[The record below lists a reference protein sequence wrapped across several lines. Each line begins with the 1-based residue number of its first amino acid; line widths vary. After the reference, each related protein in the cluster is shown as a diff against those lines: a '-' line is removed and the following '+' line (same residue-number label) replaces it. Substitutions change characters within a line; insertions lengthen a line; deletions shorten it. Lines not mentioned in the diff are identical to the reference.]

1 MKKRIVVEM
10 ETTNDEITEGSC
22 KRFVEKIMLAVHPKT
37 IHLHGVIPSSIKVKQ
52 YSRVCAAEFGAIVEF
67 DEC

>member
-22 KRFVEKIMLAVHPKT
+22 KRLLRKLCWPCIR
-37 IHLHGVIPSSIKVKQ
+37 KQ
-52 YSRVCAAEFGAIVEF
+52 LTCTELFRHR
-67 DEC
+67 